1 MSNIKSSNL
10 GYPRIGEHR
19 EWKRALEGFWN
30 GEITQSELIEKTDD
44 IRLNN
49 LKKQQEQGID
59 LIPVGDFSLY
69 DHVLDTS
76 AIFGVV
82 PDRYDYNG
90 GKVDVNT
97 YFSIARGL
105 DEAIASEMTKWF
117 NTNYHY
123 IVPELNDATP
133 KLVDNRALTYYKE
146 AKETLG
152 IDGKPVILG
161 PITYLQLSKGYEA
174 SEFAGLVDTFLPLYV
189 QILQELQEAG
199 ATWVQIDE
207 PIFSTNVG
215 EELIAAAEKVYRT
228 FAEEVPGIQIIFQTY
243 FEKVFHY
250 ERITQLP
257 VKAIGLD
264 FVHGDSL
271 ALLNTYGFPKDKVLA
286 AGIVDGRNV
295 WRANIDEKLTTLE
308 TIKQFVSEDQL
319 IIQPSSSLLHVPV
332 TKTLEQ
338 KIDPVILGGLSFADE
353 KLTEIVTLTKGLQAG
368 RKAIEVEIDEV
379 NEALSQLQATYRSND
394 DVRTAVSELTE
405 EDAKRGAPFAERIAL
420 QDERLNLPLLPTTTI
435 GSLPQT
441 PEVRGTRTK
450 WRKGEITDA
459 NYEQFVKDNIS
470 RWIEIQEELDI
481 DVLVHGEFERNDMV
495 EYFGEKFNGFSVT
508 EYGWVQSYGS
518 RCVKPPLIFGDV
530 SWDQP
535 ITVKE
540 SVYAQSLTDRFVKGM
555 LTGPVT
561 ILNWSFVH
569 DTTPRYDI
577 MKQIGLALQKEI
589 NALEENDIKIIQVD
603 EPALREGL
611 PLDHA
616 KWEEYLEASAYAFR
630 LATATAANDT
640 QIHTHMCYSN
650 FEDIFD
656 CIDALD
662 ADVISIETSR
672 SHGELVSTFE
682 ENTYTKE
689 IGLGVYDIHSPRIP
703 SVDELKQNIQRA
715 LQSIPSNQFW
725 VNPDCGLKTRKEKET
740 VNALQVMVE
749 AAKEIREELLIKESN

>member
-10 GYPRIGEHR
+10 GYPRIGEQR
-19 EWKRALEGFWN
+19 EWKRALEAFWN
-30 GEITQSELIEKTDD
+30 GEITQSELIEKTDA

-49 LKKQQEQGID
+49 LQKQQEQGLD

-76 AIFGVV
+76 ATFGIV
-82 PDRYDYNG
+82 PDRYEYKG

-105 DEAIASEMTKWF
+105 DEAVASEMTKWF

-123 IVPELNDATP
+123 IVPELDGATP
-133 KLVDNRALTYYKE
+133 TLVENRALHFYKE
-146 AKETLG
+146 AKEKLG

-174 SEFAGLVDTFLPLYV
+174 NEFAQLVDTFIPLYV

-207 PIFSTNVG
+207 PIFSTNVDASII
-215 EELIAAAEKVYRT
+215 EAAEKVYAT
-228 FAEEVPGIQIIFQTY
+228 FAEKVPGIQIIFQTY

-250 ERITQLP
+250 ERIVNLP

-271 ALLNTYGFPKDKVLA
+271 ELLKTYGFPKDKVLA

-295 WRANIDEKLTTLE
+295 WRANLDDKLTTLE
-308 TIKQFVSEDQL
+308 TIKQFVHDEQL
-319 IIQPSSSLLHVPV
+319 IVQPSSSLLHVPV

-338 KIDPVILGGLSFADE
+338 KIDDVILGGLSFADD
-353 KLTEIVTLTKGLQAG
+353 KLTEVVTLTKGLQQG
-368 RKAIEVEIDEV
+368 RTAINEEITTV

-394 DVRTAVSELTE
+394 TVRAEVSELTA
-405 EDAKRGAPFAERIAL
+405 EDAERGAPFAERIAL
-420 QDERLNLPLLPTTTI
+420 QDERFNLPLLPTTTI

-441 PEVRGTRTK
+441 PEVRRTRTK

-459 NYEQFVKDNIS
+459 NYEQFVGDNIK
-470 RWIEIQEELDI
+470 RWIDIQEELDI

-540 SVYAQSLTDRFVKGM
+540 SVYAQSLTDRLVKGM

-577 MKQIGLALQKEI
+577 MKQIALALQKEI
-589 NALEENDIKIIQVD
+589 NALEENGIKIIQVD

-616 KWEEYLEASAYAFR
+616 KWDEYLEASAYAFR

-703 SVDELKQNIQRA
+703 SVDELKQNIHRA
-715 LQSIPSNQFW
+715 LKTISPKQFW
-725 VNPDCGLKTRKEKET
+725 VNPDCGLKTRKEDET
-740 VNALQVMVE
+740 IAALKVMVE
-749 AAKEIREELLIKESN
+749 AAKAIREEQTVKQTN